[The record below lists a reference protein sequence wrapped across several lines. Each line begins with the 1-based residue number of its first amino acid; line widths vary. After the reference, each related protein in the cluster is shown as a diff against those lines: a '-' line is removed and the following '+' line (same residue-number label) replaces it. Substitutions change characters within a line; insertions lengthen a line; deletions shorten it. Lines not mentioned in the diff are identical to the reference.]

1 VRPEH
6 HRVGTGP
13 DPEDEVTLL
22 DEREPDHPIIN
33 RTTLAALAAVT
44 FAPFIVSAAM
54 GEDFGEGNALL
65 WTLGDIVWGGFL
77 LCALALV
84 ALTVGVLVR
93 AAVQSRSSR
102 GASA

>member
-1 VRPEH
+1 M
-6 HRVGTGP
+6 
-13 DPEDEVTLL
+13 
-22 DEREPDHPIIN
+22 IN

-44 FAPFIVSAAM
+44 FALLVVSAAM

-84 ALTVGVLVR
+84 VLTVGVLVR
-93 AAVQSRSSR
+93 ALARSYR
-102 GASA
+102 ASA